1 MIGGP
6 KPAERGEDGFWVYAS
21 ERDALEA
28 WAEDMIKRYYEF
40 LRGEREAEE
49 INNGLYAVAVTLHSD
64 GTVADEQGEHSP

>member
-1 MIGGP
+1 M
-6 KPAERGEDGFWVYAS
+6 YAS